1 MSLSVI
7 QRIVLGFGVLLLLL
21 LVLAASGFSGIAK
34 LESRLDVVTGEVTDI
49 VSTSNYVSDELAFLN
64 TSMMQYLLS
73 KSPDSLASLE
83 EDFTHHRNEYE
94 NAFKTLMS
102 LVQEQ
107 PEMLNSLTNIDSQ
120 ANAFFE
126 SSAVAFVNHKRM
138 LELQNK
144 IVSEKL
150 DLKDSLN
157 FSVED
162 LGFLVEGGDTSE
174 IQFAASYM
182 LSQMESLAVTVNDYF
197 DQNELESLESFRSQ
211 MASTI
216 TSIKSKQAYAD
227 DDNINELIAEVEH
240 GVVSPE
246 GVVAEYYEYISLAA
260 SAEVLAQSLASS
272 MQVVVDNTALLLA
285 ETTVMRNQAKEQAKD
300 VARLSMTSMG
310 IVSVVSILI
319 AVLVAL
325 WVSKSIRKPLAE
337 IMSVLGDIS
346 KGNFTRRSEVT
357 SKDEFGEL
365 SRWVNQLVNN
375 LQEVIK
381 NIDQAANDVSNAAQS
396 NLNLAAD
403 SKHKMSLQ
411 NDQTTSVASAM
422 TEMVA
427 TVQEVEKN
435 TEITFHQIQDLDQRA
450 TDNRQKMQRNIAE
463 VESLVKNIEQSTQVV
478 NQLDEYSQSIGR
490 ILEVIQGIAE
500 QTNLLALNAAI
511 EAARAGEQGR
521 GFAVVADEVRT
532 LANRTHDSTE
542 EIQGV
547 ITQLQKGVKET
558 VFSMQTSCESAHSSV
573 EDARSVGESLTELQV
588 CMEEIRHLSTQ
599 ISTAAGQ
606 QSAVAQEI
614 NRSIH
619 DIADMSEQVS
629 QSAAQSETGSTEL
642 SSLADRQK
650 ALLQQFTV

>member
-21 LVLAASGFSGIAK
+21 LVLAISGFMGIAK
-34 LESRLDVVTGEVTDI
+34 LESRLEVVTGEVTDI
-49 VSTSNYVSDELAFLN
+49 VSTSNKVSDELAFLN

-83 EDFTHHRNEYE
+83 ENFVSHRNQYQNDFE
-94 NAFKTLMS
+94 ALML
-102 LVQEQ
+102 LVKEQ
-107 PEMLNSLTNIDSQ
+107 PVMAESLNNIDEQ
-120 ANAFFE
+120 AKRFFDSSNLAF
-126 SSAVAFVNHKRM
+126 ANHKRM
-138 LELQNK
+138 LELEGR
-144 IVSEKL
+144 IVDAKL

-182 LSQMESLAVTVNDYF
+182 LSQMESLKVTVNDYF
-197 DQNELESLESFRSQ
+197 DQNDLASLESLRSQ

-216 TSIKSKQAYAD
+216 TSIQSKQSYVK
-227 DDNINELIAEVEH
+227 DDNIDELVAEVEL
-240 GVVSPE
+240 GVVAPD
-246 GVVAEYYEYISLAA
+246 GVVAEYYEYTQLQES
-260 SAEVLAQSLASS
+260 SEQVAEVLAQSMA
-272 MQVVVDNTALLLA
+272 VVVDNIALLLT
-285 ETTVMRNQAKEQAKD
+285 ETATMRNNAKQQASDA
-300 VARLSMTSMG
+300 ASLSMTTMAG
-310 IVSVVSILI
+310 VSAVSILI

-325 WVSKSIRKPLAE
+325 WVSRSIRQPLAD
-337 IMSVLGDIS
+337 IMKVLGAIA
-346 KGNFTRRSEVT
+346 KGDFTRRSQVT
-357 SKDEFGEL
+357 SQDEFGEL
-365 SRWVNQLVNN
+365 SKWVNQLVGN

-381 NIDQAANDVSNAAQS
+381 SIDQTAQDVSAAAQS
-396 NLNLAAD
+396 NLHLATD
-403 SKHKMSLQ
+403 SKQQMSRQ

-450 TDNRQKMQRNIAE
+450 TENRTKMENNIGE
-463 VESLVKNIEQSTQVV
+463 VEALVKEIEQSAQVV

-547 ITQLQKGVKET
+547 IHQLQKGVKET
-558 VFSMQTSCESAHSSV
+558 VLSMKSSCDSAHSSV
-573 EDARSVGESLTELQV
+573 DEARAVGESLVSLQA
-588 CMEEIRHLSTQ
+588 CMDEIRHLSTQ

-619 DIADMSEQVS
+619 DIADMSEKVAL
-629 QSAAQSETGSTEL
+629 SAEQSEQGSVDL
-642 SSLADRQK
+642 SALADRQK
-650 ALLQQFTV
+650 ALLKQFTV

>member
-21 LVLAASGFSGIAK
+21 LVLAASGFSGISK
-34 LESRLDVVTGEVTDI
+34 LESRLNVVTGKVTDI
-49 VSTSNYVSDELAFLN
+49 VSTSNHVSDELAFLN

-102 LVQEQ
+102 LVQDE

-126 SSAVAFVNHKRM
+126 NSSVAFVNHKRM
-138 LELQNK
+138 LELQSK

-216 TSIKSKQAYAD
+216 TSIKSKQEYAA
-227 DDNINELIAEVEH
+227 DDNINELIAEVEL
-240 GVVSPE
+240 GVLSPE
-246 GVVAEYYEYISLAA
+246 GVVAEYYEYTSLAA
-260 SAEVLAQSLASS
+260 SAEVLAHNLASS
-272 MQVVVDNTALLLA
+272 MQVVMDNTGLLLA
-285 ETTVMRNQAKEQAKD
+285 ETRVMSNQAKDQAKD
-300 VARLSMTSMG
+300 VANLSMITMG
-310 IVSVVSILI
+310 VVSAVSILI

-325 WVSKSIRKPLAE
+325 WVSRSIRKPLAE

-381 NIDQAANDVSNAAQS
+381 NIDQAANDVASAAQS

-403 SKHKMSLQ
+403 SKLQMSLQ

-450 TDNRQKMQRNIAE
+450 MDNRQKMQRNITE
-463 VESLVKNIEQSTQVV
+463 VESLVKNIEQSAQVV

-558 VFSMQTSCESAHSSV
+558 VLSMQSSCESAHSSV

-619 DIADMSEQVS
+619 DIADMSQKVS

-642 SSLADRQK
+642 SSLSDRQK